1 MPTFREM
8 AESIADRIAER
19 EWEPGDKLPSTQ
31 EFADLYDVSEATAY
45 RALVLLVD
53 RGLVRGEAGKG
64 RYVR

>member
-8 AESIADRIAER
+8 AESIAVRIADG
-19 EWEPGDKLPSTQ
+19 EWTTGDKLPSTQ
-31 EFADLYDVSEATAY
+31 AFADLYDVSEATAY

-53 RGLVRGEAGKG
+53 RRLIRGEPGKG